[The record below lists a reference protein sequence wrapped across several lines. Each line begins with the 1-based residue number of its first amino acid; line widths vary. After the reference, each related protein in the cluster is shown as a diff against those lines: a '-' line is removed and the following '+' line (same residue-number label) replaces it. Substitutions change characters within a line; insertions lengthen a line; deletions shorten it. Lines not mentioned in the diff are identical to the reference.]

1 MNPLT
6 LDYLFGF
13 KIQPCGRQFRR
24 VVEGICVSCMG
35 GGEGLCR
42 PFSFT
47 YDTILY
53 IPTYRYIHEVKR
65 PAGGWP
71 GATCIGNL

>member
-1 MNPLT
+1 M
-6 LDYLFGF
+6 
-13 KIQPCGRQFRR
+13 
-24 VVEGICVSCMG
+24 SCMG
-35 GGEGLCR
+35 GGGGLCR